1 MNINDIFWP
10 DSSLIRLSMEDESLH
25 LTIHNAVCRKTY
37 EILCSGFAGITEVI
51 LWDDVILANLHQ
63 EEMNGSDAFL
73 QKLIAAYGKN
83 ANIGGKKLSDIRT
96 RLTIQLISGFSFSVY
111 CHAVLVQ
118 EAKE

>member
-1 MNINDIFWP
+1 
-10 DSSLIRLSMEDESLH
+10 MEDESLR

-51 LWDDVILANLHQ
+51 LWDDVILSDIQQ
-63 EEMNGSDAFL
+63 EEIDESDAFL

-111 CHAVLVQ
+111 CHAVQVH
-118 EAKE
+118 EAPEK